1 MPGYI
6 QVWFVVRPSWST
18 EALRITVP
26 VGLHSAAQRMETHA
40 MHELSIAH
48 NLVEVASAAAHEAG
62 AVRVSVVRVAIGAL
76 AGVVKD
82 ALLFSFDVA
91 AAGTPLQGARLEIVD
106 VAVTVFCPTCQVE
119 RDLPAPQTMRCP
131 VCHTPTADIRKGREL
146 MVTSIEVDDPDEGTD
161 GA

>member
-1 MPGYI
+1 
-6 QVWFVVRPSWST
+6 
-18 EALRITVP
+18 
-26 VGLHSAAQRMETHA
+26 

-48 NLVEVASAAAHEAG
+48 DLVEIASTAAREAG

-82 ALLFSFDVA
+82 SLLFSFDIA

-106 VAVTVFCPTCQVE
+106 VAVAVWCPTCQAE
-119 RDLPAPQTMRCP
+119 HELDTPQALRCP
-131 VCHTPTADIRKGREL
+131 VCHAPTGDIRRGREL
-146 MVTSIEVDDPDEGTD
+146 QVTSIEVDDPDEGVV